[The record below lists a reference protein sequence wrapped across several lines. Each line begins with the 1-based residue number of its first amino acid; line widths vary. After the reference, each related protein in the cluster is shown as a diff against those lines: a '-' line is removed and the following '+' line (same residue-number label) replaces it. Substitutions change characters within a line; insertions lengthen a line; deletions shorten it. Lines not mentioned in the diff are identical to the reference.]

1 MSELLDSPA
10 VERARSTLHCARLGA
25 GRPRRRRSS
34 RRAIFYPARESN
46 NGEMRRPPDKRQN
59 LRASAAHVGIG
70 LHGSLCLSR
79 RSGILVNPTP
89 EPAQEELAHPCRLGL
104 SMAFTSPALL
114 ISASVQCFSHS
125 VSYLSTCF
133 LFHWMMNTSGQTRSC
148 SALPC
153 AGGADDWPGEIS
165 GWGATEDSPE
175 YLRGL
180 GLLQDQFFAATS
192 LAKTVLE
199 TQQ

>member
-25 GRPRRRRSS
+25 GRPGRRRSS

-70 LHGSLCLSR
+70 LHGSVCLSR

-89 EPAQEELAHPCRLGL
+89 ESAQEELAHPCRLGL

-175 YLRGL
+175 YLRTFGFAPGPIL
-180 GLLQDQFFAATS
+180 CCHIFGQDCS
-192 LAKTVLE
+192 
-199 TQQ
+199 

>member
-25 GRPRRRRSS
+25 GRPGRRRSS

-70 LHGSLCLSR
+70 LHGSVCLSR

-89 EPAQEELAHPCRLGL
+89 ESAQEELAHPCRLGL